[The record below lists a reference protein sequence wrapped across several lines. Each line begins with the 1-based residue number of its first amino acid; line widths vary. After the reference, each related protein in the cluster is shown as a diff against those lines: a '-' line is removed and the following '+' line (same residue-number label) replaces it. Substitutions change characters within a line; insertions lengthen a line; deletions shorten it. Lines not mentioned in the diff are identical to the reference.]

1 VTIDWVTVGDP
12 GNAPD
17 TPEKC
22 AGPNCGSVAEVYR
35 ISKYEITNAQYA
47 EFLNGVANEV
57 DPFGLYVSSMAG
69 IDFPPVPIGF
79 ERFYE
84 VRPGFANKPVNQVTY
99 YDALRFVNWMHNGQG
114 PADTETGAYTL
125 VGGTETPS
133 SVLFNAGAS
142 IFLPSDSEWY
152 KAAYYDPA
160 TAGYFD
166 HPARSNS
173 APTCSAPTVAPN
185 RATCGGNNG
194 NLTDVGAFPGSPSP
208 AGTFDQG
215 GNVAE
220 WVERGVGGDSSRAGV
235 RGGSGGDSPS
245 VLAASSWLSVLL
257 IDHDQYL
264 GFRVASP
271 VPEPGLGP
279 LGMSALLGLAGVR
292 RRRSREYCGVRP
304 GTPSRCA
311 RALG

>member
-152 KAAYYDPA
+152 KAAYTTLRRRA
-160 TAGYFD
+160 TSTI
-166 HPARSNS
+166 RR
-173 APTCSAPTVAPN
+173 APTARPPAP
-185 RATCGGNNG
+185 
-194 NLTDVGAFPGSPSP
+194 
-208 AGTFDQG
+208 
-215 GNVAE
+215 
-220 WVERGVGGDSSRAGV
+220 
-235 RGGSGGDSPS
+235 
-245 VLAASSWLSVLL
+245 
-257 IDHDQYL
+257 
-264 GFRVASP
+264 
-271 VPEPGLGP
+271 
-279 LGMSALLGLAGVR
+279 R
-292 RRRSREYCGVRP
+292 RRWRRTARP
-304 GTPSRCA
+304 AAATMET
-311 RALG
+311 